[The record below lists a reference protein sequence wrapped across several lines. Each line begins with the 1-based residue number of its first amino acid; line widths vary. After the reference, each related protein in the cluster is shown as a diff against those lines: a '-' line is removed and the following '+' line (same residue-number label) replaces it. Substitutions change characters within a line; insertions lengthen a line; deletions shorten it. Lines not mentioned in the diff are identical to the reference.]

1 MPTKQPRLNVVLE
14 PEAYKAI
21 EKLAKKEKMSMS
33 LVARDLL
40 REALSLYEDAFW
52 AREAETREKNL
63 GRLRA
68 VPHKSVWR
76 SSKGA

>member
-14 PEAYKAI
+14 PDAFRAI

-52 AREAETREKNL
+52 VREAEEREKGL
-63 GRLRA
+63 ARSGP
-68 VPHKSVWR
+68 VSHKNVW
-76 SSKGA
+76 GQA